1 MSRASS
7 KHVWTFA
14 SRFRRGAF
22 GWRSDPAI
30 TRIKEALT
38 EIKAVNRKE
47 PMLAAEGAVLFL
59 TKLSSS
65 LENIDSSS
73 GAIGTAVNRAIEVL
87 VPIIAKSPA
96 DQTTRRKWMEQLYQA
111 HADDQIPYIESL
123 GDYWGELCA
132 SAELAGEWADRLT
145 ETVKDVWC
153 RAPREYGFFHA
164 TSMCLSVLLA
174 AGRYEQLLALLDL
187 CPYPSWTYRQWGVKA
202 LVAMGKKAEAIHYA
216 ESTQG
221 QNDPLELIA
230 EACEEILLSSG
241 LADEAYQ
248 RYARAANQASTY
260 LATFRAI
267 CRKYP
272 HKQPTDVLNDLVAS
286 TPGEEGKWFA
296 AAKDAKLYDLA
307 LKLAQRSPVDH
318 RTLIRSAQDFSTTEP
333 NFALNS
339 GLLAL
344 YWICAGRAYE
354 ATVGEVQRAYDLT
367 LQAADTAQGTES
379 VLKRIRQML
388 ENFPHER
395 FVRGVLA
402 KADREPRSVS
412 GGNAMVTC
420 RTDANGG
427 Q

>member
-1 MSRASS
+1 MGNVSG
-7 KHVWTFA
+7 KHAWTFA

-22 GWRSDPAI
+22 GWRSDSAI

-59 TKLSSS
+59 IKLSPS

-73 GAIGTAVNRAIEVL
+73 GAIGTAVNRAIDVL
-87 VPIIAKSPA
+87 VPIIAKAPA
-96 DQTTRRKWMEQLYQA
+96 DQAVRRQWLERLYQA

-132 SAELAGEWADRLT
+132 SADLAGEWADQLT
-145 ETVKDVWC
+145 ETVKQVWG
-153 RAPREYGFFHA
+153 RYPTEYGFFHA
-164 TSMCLSVLLA
+164 TPMCLSALLA
-174 AGRYEQLLALLDL
+174 AGQHEQLLALLDL

-202 LVAMGKKAEAIHYA
+202 LVAMGKKTEALHYA
-216 ESTQG
+216 GATQG
-221 QNDPLELIA
+221 RNEPLGQIA
-230 EACEEILLSSG
+230 EACEAILLSSG

-248 RYARAANQASTY
+248 RYALIANRAGTY
-260 LATFRAI
+260 LATFRAV

-272 HKQPTDVLNDLVAS
+272 HKPPEDVLNDLVAS
-286 TPGEEGKWFA
+286 TPGDEGKWFA

-318 RTLIRSAQDFSTTEP
+318 RTLIRSAQDFVTTEP
-333 NFALNS
+333 QFAINS

-354 ATVGEVQRAYDLT
+354 ATVGEVQRAYDLI
-367 LQAADTAQGTES
+367 LQAADTARGTAAALERIQQ
-379 VLKRIRQML
+379 VLH
-388 ENFPHER
+388 NFPEER
-395 FVRGVLA
+395 FVRGALA
-402 KADREPRSVS
+402 NATGLS
-412 GGNAMVTC
+412 GDF
-420 RTDANGG
+420 RP
-427 Q
+427 

>member
-1 MSRASS
+1 M
-7 KHVWTFA
+7 WTFA

-38 EIKAVNRKE
+38 EIRAVNRKD

-59 TKLSSS
+59 IKLSPS

-73 GAIGTAVNRAIEVL
+73 GAIGTAVNRAIDVL
-87 VPIIAKSPA
+87 APIIAKAPA
-96 DQTTRRKWMEQLYQA
+96 DQATRRQWLEQLYQA

-132 SAELAGEWADRLT
+132 SVDLASEWAERLT
-145 ETVKDVWC
+145 ETVEKVWG
-153 RAPREYGFFHA
+153 RYPTEHGFFHA
-164 TSMCLSVLLA
+164 TSLCLSAMFA
-174 AGRYEQLLALLDL
+174 AGRHEQLLALINK

-202 LVAMGKKAEAIHYA
+202 LVAMGRRTEALRYAEA
-216 ESTQG
+216 TQG
-221 QNDPLELIA
+221 RNEPSELIA
-230 EACEEILLSSG
+230 EACEAILLASG

-248 RYARAANQASTY
+248 RYALVANRAGTY

-272 HKQPTDVLNDLVAS
+272 HKQPEDVLNDLVAS

-318 RTLIRSAQDFSTTEP
+318 RTLMRSAQDFVTMEP
-333 NFALNS
+333 QFALNC

-344 YWICAGRAYE
+344 YWICAERAYD
-354 ATVGEVQRAYDLT
+354 ATVGEVRRAYDLI
-367 LQAADTAQGTES
+367 LQAADTAHGTASALE
-379 VLKRIRQML
+379 RIRQML
-388 ENFPHER
+388 EGFPQER
-395 FVRGVLA
+395 FVRGALA
-402 KADREPRSVS
+402 NAS
-412 GGNAMVTC
+412 GLSGSF
-420 RTDANGG
+420 R
-427 Q
+427 

>member
-1 MSRASS
+1 M
-7 KHVWTFA
+7 
-14 SRFRRGAF
+14 
-22 GWRSDPAI
+22 
-30 TRIKEALT
+30 
-38 EIKAVNRKE
+38 
-47 PMLAAEGAVLFL
+47 
-59 TKLSSS
+59 
-65 LENIDSSS
+65 
-73 GAIGTAVNRAIEVL
+73 
-87 VPIIAKSPA
+87 
-96 DQTTRRKWMEQLYQA
+96 
-111 HADDQIPYIESL
+111 
-123 GDYWGELCA
+123 
-132 SAELAGEWADRLT
+132 
-145 ETVKDVWC
+145 
-153 RAPREYGFFHA
+153 
-164 TSMCLSVLLA
+164 
-174 AGRYEQLLALLDL
+174 
-187 CPYPSWTYRQWGVKA
+187 
-202 LVAMGKKAEAIHYA
+202 
-216 ESTQG
+216 
-221 QNDPLELIA
+221 
-230 EACEEILLSSG
+230 
-241 LADEAYQ
+241 
-248 RYARAANQASTY
+248 
-260 LATFRAI
+260 
-267 CRKYP
+267 
-272 HKQPTDVLNDLVAS
+272 NDLVAS